1 MGLSFNFE
9 NEGLTF
15 SSRSFLFQSHVSPTL
30 CGNTDR
36 YQAIVNDDQSAAP
49 LIVCFR
55 G

>member
-9 NEGLTF
+9 SEGLTF